1 MPKKTDK
8 FFEPNDVRK
17 PKWKKGDKVI
27 CINNIGFRGRLTVG
41 EEYKIINYYRE
52 YGADQIQV
60 MGDYDTVDAFSS
72 RFTTI
77 KLDRKE
83 KLNKLKNV

>member
-1 MPKKTDK
+1 MSKKTEK

-27 CINNIGFRGRLTVG
+27 CINNS
-41 EEYKIINYYRE
+41 
-52 YGADQIQV
+52 ADQIQV
-60 MGDYDTVDAFSS
+60 MGDYDTVDAFSC

-77 KLDRKE
+77 KLNRKE

>member
-27 CINNIGFRGRLTVG
+27 CINNS
-41 EEYKIINYYRE
+41 
-52 YGADQIQV
+52 ADQIQV
-60 MGDYDTVDAFSS
+60 MDDYDTVDAFSS